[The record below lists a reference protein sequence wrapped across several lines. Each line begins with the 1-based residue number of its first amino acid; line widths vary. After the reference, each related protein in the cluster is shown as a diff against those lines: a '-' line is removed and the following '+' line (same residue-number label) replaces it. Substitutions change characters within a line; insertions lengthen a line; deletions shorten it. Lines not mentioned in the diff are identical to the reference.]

1 MSIEIISQSQ
11 ETGMKL
17 RIVFRD
23 DVLPPEQASIMLEQL
38 EFTLSDTL
46 FHPRNHCSDVSL
58 FPEKLLSIVPSKE
71 AHIQSPVTTLHQFV
85 EMQARKIPH
94 RIALEF
100 VTNYSEEGS
109 NKTCWT
115 YRQLDEEGNKIA
127 QLLANMGIRPRS
139 LVAICFRKCPQ
150 ASFATL
156 GILKAGCAF
165 VAIDPEAPIGRQK
178 FIIKDSH
185 SSLVLAMTDTAAALQ
200 EQNFAPVICLDDN
213 ADVLGTADS
222 LSLQTPEILQSLQG
236 SDLCY
241 CLYTSGTTGT
251 PKACLITHENVVQF
265 LMSFQQ
271 ILRWDADSRFL
282 QFASF
287 HFDVSVLEQYWS
299 WSVGICVTSA
309 PRDLILEDIGGAIR
323 AMGITHIDLTPSLAK
338 TLHPDDAPS
347 LCRGVFITG
356 GEKLQQEVLDNWG
369 SKGCIF
375 NG

>member
-1 MSIEIISQSQ
+1 MISQSQ
-11 ETGMKL
+11 ETGIKL
-17 RIVFRD
+17 RVVFRD
-23 DVLPPEQASIMLEQL
+23 DILPPEQASLLLEQL
-38 EFTLSDTL
+38 EFALSDTL
-46 FHPRNHCSDVSL
+46 SYPRNRCSDVSL
-58 FPEKLLSIVPSKE
+58 FPESLLSIVPSKE

-85 EMQARKIPH
+85 EMQALQIPH

-100 VTNYSEEGS
+100 ITDYTEDGS

-115 YRQLDEEGNKIA
+115 YRQLDEEGTKIA
-127 QLLANMGIRPRS
+127 QLLVGMGIRSGS
-139 LVAICFRKCPQ
+139 LIAVCFKKCPQ
-150 ASFATL
+150 AYFATL

-165 VAIDPEAPIGRQK
+165 VAIDPEAPIERQK
-178 FIIKDSH
+178 FIIKDSN
-185 SSLVLAMTDTAAALQ
+185 SSLVLAMTDTAEALH
-200 EQNFAPVICLDDN
+200 EQNVAAVICLDDV
-213 ADVLGTADS
+213 ADVLGNATS
-222 LSLQTPEILQSLQG
+222 VLLQPPEILQSLRG
-236 SDLCY
+236 NDLCY

-271 ILRWDADSRFL
+271 ILRWDSDSRFL

-287 HFDVSVLEQYWS
+287 HFDVSILEQYWS

-323 AMGITHIDLTPSLAK
+323 ALGITHIDLTPSLAK

-369 SKGCIF
+369 SKRCIY
-375 NG
+375 NA

>member
-11 ETGMKL
+11 ETGLKL
-17 RIVFRD
+17 RVVFRD
-23 DVLPPEQASIMLEQL
+23 DILPPEQASLLLKQL
-38 EFTLSDTL
+38 EFTLGDTL
-46 FHPRNHCSDVSL
+46 SHPKNRCSDVSL
-58 FPEKLLSIVPSKE
+58 FPEKLLSIIPSKN

-85 EMQARKIPH
+85 EMQARQVPH
-94 RIALEF
+94 QIALEF
-100 VTNYSEEGS
+100 VTNYSEKGS

-115 YRQLDEEGNKIA
+115 YRQLDEEGTKIA
-127 QLLANMGIRPRS
+127 QLLVGMGIRPRS
-139 LVAICFRKCPQ
+139 LVAICFKKCPQ
-150 ASFATL
+150 AYFATL

-165 VAIDPEAPIGRQK
+165 VAVDPDAPIERQK
-178 FIIKDSH
+178 FIIKDSN
-185 SSLVLAMTDTAAALQ
+185 SSLVLAMEDTAAALH
-200 EQNFAPVICLDDN
+200 EQSSTAVICLDDI
-213 ADVLGTADS
+213 ADALGTTS
-222 LSLQTPEILQSLQG
+222 SVSGQPPNILQSLQG

-287 HFDVSVLEQYWS
+287 HFDVSILEQYWS

-309 PRDLILEDIGGAIR
+309 PRDLMLEDIGGAIR
-323 AMGITHIDLTPSLAK
+323 AWGITHIDLTPSLAK

-356 GEKLQQEVLDNWG
+356 GEKLQQEVLDSWG
-369 SKGCIF
+369 SKGCIY